1 MCVQIVLG
9 DSLPRTSED
18 DTPSLTQRGW
28 SVLVQHCITL
38 VAWPATSETRLVLL
52 CCNTSQHTN
61 KSTSCA
67 LVMRKSQPAHWSV
80 VLSVRCAKKREENM
94 LLDETRRRVDGCGH
108 ALELMKKITGI

>member
-18 DTPSLTQRGW
+18 DTRSLTQRGW

-67 LVMRKSQPAHWSV
+67 LVMRKASQ
-80 VLSVRCAKKREENM
+80 LTG
-94 LLDETRRRVDGCGH
+94 LLFCLFDVQRRG
-108 ALELMKKITGI
+108 KKICYWMRQEEEWTGVGMH